1 MSVDA
6 ALREAVPRAWALWKM
21 SRPSQLLLIVA
32 VYALG
37 VAIAVASGTSLD
49 ARAVLAGVAALVPT
63 AAAVHY
69 ANEYADYETDA
80 DADRT
85 PFSGGSGA
93 LHVTGLPRR
102 LARDAM
108 AVTLVVGA
116 LAGVGLLLAGL
127 LSTAAAVLL
136 ASIAVLGLQYSL
148 PPLSLAWHG
157 VGELDNALLG
167 GLLLPCYGA
176 AVLGGLTVDVAL
188 AVVPFTLF
196 VFVNL
201 LETQWPD
208 RMPDAD
214 VGKYTLPTRWSKR
227 RLRATYWLVTTTGVV
242 SLYVLTADT
251 APLPNV
257 DPIPRLVTA
266 ATLPALPLF
275 VWGGIRYTRREEPFP
290 AVVGMVLVA
299 IAQLLA
305 WGYLAVFA

>member
-1 MSVDA
+1 MSVDVTV
-6 ALREAVPRAWALWKM
+6 REAVPRAWALWKM
-21 SRPSQLLLIVA
+21 ARPSQLLLIVA

-37 VAIAVASGTSLD
+37 VAIAVARG
-49 ARAVLAGVAALVPT
+49 AVFESSAVAVGAVALLPT

-69 ANEYADYETDA
+69 ANEYADYDTDA
-80 DADRT
+80 AADRT
-85 PFSGGSGA
+85 PFSGGSGG
-93 LHVTGLPRR
+93 LYLTGLPRS
-102 LARDAM
+102 LARDAT
-108 AVTLVVGA
+108 AAALVVGG
-116 LAGVGLLLAGL
+116 LAGTGLWLAGPL
-127 LSTAAAVLL
+127 PSPAAALL
-136 ASIAVLGLQYSL
+136 TGIAVLGLQYSL
-148 PPLSLAWHG
+148 PPLSLAWRG
-157 VGELDNALLG
+157 VGEFDNAVLG

-227 RLRATYWLVTTTGVV
+227 CLRATYWLVTTAAVV

-251 APLPNV
+251 ATLLGF

-266 ATLPALPLF
+266 ATLPALPFF
-275 VWGGIRYTRREEPFP
+275 VWGGVRYTRREEPFP
-290 AVVGMVLVA
+290 AVVGMVVVA
-299 IAQLLA
+299 VAQLLA

>member
-1 MSVDA
+1 MSGSSV
-6 ALREAVPRAWALWKM
+6 LSERIPRAWALWKM

-37 VAIAVASGTSLD
+37 VAIAVASGAPLD
-49 ARAVLAGVAALVPT
+49 TPVVVAGVAALVPT

-69 ANEYADYETDA
+69 ANEYADYDTDA

-93 LHVTGLPRR
+93 LHVTGLPRS
-102 LARDAM
+102 LARDATV
-108 AVTLVVGA
+108 AA
-116 LAGVGLLLAGL
+116 LAVGSLAVGGLWLAEL
-127 LSTAAAVLL
+127 LSSTAAVLL
-136 ASIAVLGLQYSL
+136 AGIAVLGLQYSL

-227 RLRATYWLVTTTGVV
+227 RLRATYWLVTTAGVV

-251 APLPNV
+251 APLPGV
-257 DPIPRLVTA
+257 DPIPRVVTA

-275 VWGGIRYTRREEPFP
+275 VWGGVRYTRREVPFP
-290 AVVGMVLVA
+290 AVVGMVFVA
-299 IAQLLA
+299 VAQLLA
-305 WGYLAVFA
+305 WGYLAALA